1 MAQANDGSDRG
12 ALTSRRLWTAAIV
25 LFVALEGLGMQMRG
39 PLLPILEDQWAI
51 SKGLQGLVGP
61 AGTLGFAVT
70 ILIAGAV
77 AGRIDTRR
85 YFLGGILVTLAG
97 AAGMALAPVFVA
109 YLGFLL
115 LRGLGTG
122 VSRGLDRPLL
132 GHLYPNARGRVFNL
146 YDMAWA
152 IGAAAGPAVLS
163 LAVSAGDWRYAYGA
177 LAVAFGLVAGLVW
190 WLETPENDAEAEL
203 DVAAAVGLLRT
214 PAIAATVIALV
225 FHTGLEGAMFLWLPT
240 FGGEIAGLSSTRA
253 SLLLSAF
260 IVSYVPGR
268 FVYTLIAE
276 RVPYGPLVVALE
288 ILIVPVFLWTFFV
301 AEGTIVFAGVAV
313 LGVLVSGVF
322 PTLLAFGTQAAP
334 EYSAPINAVSTSTAS
349 VSIALVPVAMGALAD
364 VTSIRTAMWIPLG
377 LTVLVAPTVLIAR
390 RIDPNI

>member
-12 ALTSRRLWTAAIV
+12 MLTSRRLWTAAIV
-25 LFVALEGLGMQMRG
+25 LFVALEGLGLQMRG
-39 PLLPILEDQWAI
+39 PLLPIFGDQWGI
-51 SKGLQGLVGP
+51 SEGAQGLVSP

-70 ILIAGAV
+70 ILIAGAI

-85 YFLGGILVTLAG
+85 YFLGGILVTIVG
-97 AAGMALAPVFVA
+97 VVGMALAPFFVA

-132 GHLYPNARGRVFNL
+132 SHLYPNARGRVFNL

-152 IGAAAGPAVLS
+152 IGAAAGPVVLS
-163 LAVSAGDWRYAYGA
+163 IAVAIGDWRYAYGA
-177 LAVAFGLVAGLVW
+177 LAVAFGLVAALVW
-190 WLETPENDAEAEL
+190 HLETPADDAEEEL
-203 DVAAAVGLLRT
+203 DLSAAGDLVRT
-214 PAIAATVIALV
+214 PAVAATIVGLV
-225 FHTGLEGAMFLWLPT
+225 FHTGLEGGMFLWLPT
-240 FGGEIAGLSSTRA
+240 FGRDIAGLSSTRA
-253 SLLLSAF
+253 NLLLSAF
-260 IVSYVPGR
+260 TVAYIPGR

-301 AEGTIVFAGVAV
+301 AEGTIVFAGVAL
-313 LGVLVSGVF
+313 LGVLVSGIF

-334 EYSAPINAVSTSTAS
+334 EYSAPINAISTSTAS
-349 VSIALVPVAMGALAD
+349 VSMAIVPVAMGALAG
-364 VTSIRTAMWIPLG
+364 VYSIRTAMWVPLA

>member
-1 MAQANDGSDRG
+1 MADTTETDGRG
-12 ALTSRRLWTAAIV
+12 VMPSRRLWTVAII
-25 LFVALEGLGMQMRG
+25 LFVAIEGLAMQMRG
-39 PLLPILEDQWAI
+39 PLLPILENQWGI
-51 SKGLQGLVGP
+51 SKAVQGLVGP
-61 AGTLGFAVT
+61 AGTMGFAVA
-70 ILIAGAV
+70 ILIAGMI

-85 YFLGGILVTLAG
+85 YFLGGILVTVVG
-97 AAGMALAPVFVA
+97 VVGMALAPFFVA

-122 VSRGLDRPLL
+122 VSRGLDRPFL
-132 GHLYPNARGRVFNL
+132 GHLYPNARGRVFNF

-152 IGAAAGPAVLS
+152 TGAAAGPAVLS
-163 LAVSAGDWRYAYGA
+163 LGVSIGSWRYAYVGVA
-177 LAVAFGLVAGLVW
+177 IAFGLVVALVW
-190 WLETPENDAEAEL
+190 RLDTPTNDAEKEL
-203 DVAAAVGLLRT
+203 DVAAAVGLFRT

-240 FGGEIAGLSSTRA
+240 FGADIAGLSSTRA

-260 IVSYVPGR
+260 IVAYIPGR
-268 FVYTLIAE
+268 FIYALIAE
-276 RVPYGPLVVALE
+276 RVPYGPLVVTLE
-288 ILIVPVFLWTFFV
+288 ILIVPVFLWTFFL

-313 LGVLVSGVF
+313 LGVLVSGIF

-334 EYSAPINAVSTSTAS
+334 EYSAPINAISTSTAS

-364 VTSIRTAMWIPLG
+364 VTSIRTAMWIPLA

-390 RIDPNI
+390 WIDPNI

>member
-1 MAQANDGSDRG
+1 MAQGDGTAKASDR
-12 ALTSRRLWTAAIV
+12 TSRRLWTAAIV

-39 PLLPILEDQWAI
+39 PLLPILETQWGI
-51 SKGLQGLVGP
+51 SKGMQGLVSP

-70 ILIAGAV
+70 ILIAGAI

-85 YFLGGILVTLAG
+85 YFLGGILVTLVG
-97 AAGMALAPVFVA
+97 VAGMAMAPFFVA

-115 LRGLGTG
+115 LRGFGTG

-163 LAVSAGDWRYAYGA
+163 LAVSVGDWRYAYA
-177 LAVAFGLVAGLVW
+177 TLTVAFGLVAALVW
-190 WLETPENDAEAEL
+190 QLETPADGAEEEL
-203 DVAAAVGLLRT
+203 DISAATGLLRT
-214 PAIAATVIALV
+214 PAVAATILALV

-240 FGGEIAGLSSTRA
+240 FGGDIAGLSSTRA

-260 IVSYVPGR
+260 VVAYIPGR

-301 AEGTIVFAGVAV
+301 AEGTIVFAGVV
-313 LGVLVSGVF
+313 LLGVLVSGIF

-334 EYSAPINAVSTSTAS
+334 EYSAPINAISTSTAS
-349 VSIALVPVAMGALAD
+349 ISIALVPVAMGALAD
-364 VTSIRTAMWIPLG
+364 VSSIRTAMWIPLA
-377 LTVLVAPTVLIAR
+377 LTVLVAPTVIVAR
-390 RIDPNI
+390 RMDPNI